1 MFKLMGKKIITI
13 LRKLFLLNWPYDIS
27 DDKSY
32 VDNELLDSFDDGNDD
47 LLASM
52 DIEQEAVCPS
62 VEENKDPTIQGNNS
76 ALFDL
81 IVYVPSTI
89 FH

>member
-1 MFKLMGKKIITI
+1 
-13 LRKLFLLNWPYDIS
+13 
-27 DDKSY
+27 
-32 VDNELLDSFDDGNDD
+32 
-47 LLASM
+47 M
-52 DIEQEAVCPS
+52 DIEQEAVRPF
-62 VEENKDPTIQGNNS
+62 VEENTDPTIQGNNS